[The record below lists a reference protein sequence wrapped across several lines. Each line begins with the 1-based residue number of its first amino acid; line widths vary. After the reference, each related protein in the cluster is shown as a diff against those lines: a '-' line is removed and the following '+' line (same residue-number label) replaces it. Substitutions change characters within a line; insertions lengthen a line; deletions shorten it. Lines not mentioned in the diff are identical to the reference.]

1 MKVILYLFVFVPLLE
16 ILAVLLSGRWIGVWP
31 TIGMIVVTGIV
42 GAILAKKEGIK
53 ALQNFQERMKNLDA
67 PGIALIDGLL
77 IGIAGVLLILPGFVT
92 DIVGFLLL
100 IPFIRSRVHPVI
112 IKNLG
117 KRYQKNQIIVI
128 NKGNNNR

>member
-16 ILAVLLSGRWIGVWP
+16 LLAVLLSGRWIGVWP
-31 TIGMIVVTGIV
+31 TIGMIVATGIV

-53 ALQNFQERMKNLDA
+53 ALRNFQDRMRNLDA

-128 NKGNNNR
+128 NKENNKQ

>member
-53 ALQNFQERMKNLDA
+53 ALQNFQERMRNLDA